1 MLDQI
6 LRDQQSYYID
16 PERDL
21 DVCTKFHGNPSK
33 SCWHI
38 LHKISWFRRGKARE
52 KVIMLHPDSHPTNQM
67 SAQNAKCVAGCAAK
81 VKGLPKASRNYP
93 LGTIN
98 VCTRCHG
105 NLSNSCQDISTKN
118 CQVQKKKSIIRVT
131 KIYPP
136 GTMNIPSQFH
146 GNLSDSCCHI
156 LHIIPCLAEEG
167 SGKKWLCII
176 LKDIQQWMSV
186 INEFQLLG

>member
-6 LRDQQSYYID
+6 LRDQQSYYIHL
-16 PERDL
+16 ERDL

-38 LHKISWFRRGKARE
+38 LHKISWFWRGKARE

-98 VCTRCHG
+98 VCARCHG
-105 NLSNSCQDISTKN
+105 YLANSCQDISTKN
-118 CQVQKKKSIIRVT
+118 CQLWKKKKSGSSESLGFI
-131 KIYPP
+131 PW
-136 GTMNIPSQFH
+136 GTWISLPNF
-146 GNLSDSCCHI
+146 L
-156 LHIIPCLAEEG
+156 
-167 SGKKWLCII
+167 
-176 LKDIQQWMSV
+176 V
-186 INEFQLLG
+186 ISLIVAVIFCT